1 MSQLVVDNV
10 SIAFTRPDGQRTRVL
25 EDVSFEVG
33 QGSFTTLVGPSG
45 CGKSTLLQV
54 MAGLLPA
61 STGAVSIDGTP
72 FCSPPRDVLYLFQQY
87 TRSLLPWLSVRDNI
101 AFGLRHQSQL
111 DKAEIDRRCA
121 EFVELVGLSGFEDYF
136 PRQLSGGMQQR
147 VAIARAL
154 VCHPR
159 FLLMDEPFSSV
170 DALTRSGLQDQMLRL
185 WRELGLTIVFVTHD
199 IEEAIYLGQR
209 VIALG
214 GRPAQVIRD
223 ISIDLPTTRTQLE
236 TREHPGYLRYRH
248 DLLSAIF
255 EYSNY
260 RPVGITREAFAS

>member
-10 SIAFTRPDGQRTRVL
+10 SISFPRPDGQRTRVL
-25 EDVSFEVG
+25 DDVSFVVE

-61 STGAVSIDGTP
+61 NGGAVSIDGEA
-72 FCSPPRDVLYLFQQY
+72 FRAPPRDVLYLFQQY
-87 TRSLLPWLSVRDNI
+87 TRSLMPWLSVRENI
-101 AFGLRHQSQL
+101 GFGLRHQSSL
-111 DKAEIDRRCA
+111 TKAEIDRRCT
-121 EFVELVGLSGFEDYF
+121 EFIALVGLTGFEDYF

-154 VCHPR
+154 ACHPK

-214 GRPAQVIRD
+214 GRPAQIIRD
-223 ISIDLPTTRTQLE
+223 VAIDLPASRTQLE
-236 TREHPGYLRYRH
+236 TREHPDYLRYRH
-248 DLLSAIF
+248 DLLGAIF
-255 EYSNY
+255 EHANY
-260 RPVGITREAFAS
+260 RPAGITKETFAS